1 MFTTWIWYG
10 LDMKR
15 ETPIQLTPDAQLK
28 KQLAGLMKKT
38 GLKTRTAVIRLAI
51 SEAAEKRGV

>member
-1 MFTTWIWYG
+1 
-10 LDMKR
+10 MKR

-28 KQLAGLMKKT
+28 KQIAGLMKKT